1 MKLLRLT
8 MQGFKSFA
16 DKTTI
21 EFSDGMTVIVGPN
34 GCGKSNISDAVR
46 WVLGEQNVRNL
57 RGQKSEDIIFSGS
70 ETRNTKQVAE
80 VTMVLDNE
88 DGKLPLQTAEV
99 TISRRVF
106 RSGESEFYINKRSCR
121 LKDIHELLANSGL
134 GKGTLAIIGQN
145 RVDQVLTAQPEERR
159 LIFEEVAGI
168 SLFRMRK
175 NEGLR
180 KLEKTDENM
189 NRVKDMTA
197 LLDEQLVHLKEA
209 AEKTKIYR
217 KYEEEQK
224 AINITEHLL
233 KLASVN
239 RMISKYETEIRNLT
253 DENVKY
259 ETEIS
264 KFTTEKVKFE
274 IKNEESKKE
283 LREANEKVAKC
294 LQELEKIR
302 SDYRIKESLL
312 QQVKDKLQKLKE
324 DEEDQNLAENE
335 TKEELSAVI
344 EDLKKC
350 ISEKEEKEKELLRAE
365 EEKSK
370 ISSVL
375 QHEKEEYYKALD
387 VDKKQLAE
395 RERLKQEFSHI
406 KQEKIRLVEEKNKKT
421 KDLELIKNQRNET
434 ERKLK
439 YITESIEKLQKEI
452 SVKKKNSEET
462 GKNLRKIQNEQFII
476 LREFND
482 IRTTYEKI
490 KDKREYLSSSDR
502 ENANFTSA
510 TRSVLLNI
518 SMFGNGI
525 FGTVGQ
531 LLKVP
536 DEYADAAEV
545 ILGSKVSNI
554 VVDTSKTAQ
563 NIIEWLKRKKLGRTT
578 FYPLASIR
586 RKHRNEIEK
595 EILEIEGVRG
605 FAKSIFKYDKKY
617 SELFEYLL
625 NSTVITE
632 NLTIARKLSDKYNH
646 TLRIATLDGQI
657 IHAGGSLTGGSLKKS
672 ENTFFGRKK
681 EIEKLLKEEKNF
693 EEKLKN
699 LKQKRLN
706 IDFECSNLSDKVTEV
721 QENCKKL
728 EIDYASLISKKEG
741 LVNSFNVHKSNE
753 EKNNIELQK
762 VSDDLK
768 NIEEKIKVFS
778 EKDISANSLKNTADD
793 GKLKYWTEK
802 EEKVKSSISSIQV
815 DLAKL
820 QEAIH
825 FNQKM
830 KTERENYSILQK
842 NERTELN
849 QEIAET
855 VEKEKNV
862 SKELVQMEELFK
874 TNQKNYEDSKIIQ
887 NNLQEKYDIFEQ
899 EQKTNDVE
907 WRKIQEESVKLQSK
921 ITERK
926 IRLENFKE
934 QELQVVEFFKE
945 NNLTVEN
952 AEKLRVEGN
961 MQSISGKKIEIER
974 KISEL
979 GSVNPNGVEEYE
991 MQLRRREFYETQI
1004 HDLVKAKEGLQT
1016 VIEDIDKKMEKEFK
1030 DAFSLINKEFNRI
1043 MNLMFDGGKAR
1054 LELTDEKS
1062 PLDGG
1067 VEIYLQLPGKKR
1079 QSLTLMS
1086 GGERA
1091 LTVIAL
1097 LISFMAYKPAPFC
1110 FVDEI
1115 DASLDDANVARYSSM
1130 IADYKKKTQF
1140 IVISHRKKTM
1150 EYADTLQGV
1159 TMGEKG
1165 VSSLITVHMKDYIK
1179 ENNNELF

>member
-1 MKLLRLT
+1 MAYFDNGNYNFDDLFNELNRDFFNDGRMTNGQQPMRYSAGQAPQQGAQNGQQQKEKPIGVDLTEQAKKGKYDPVIGRTAVIDQVIEILSRRKKNNPVLTGPAGVGKTSVVEGLAQRIVDGDVPEKL
-8 MQGFKSFA
+8 KNA
-16 DKTTI
+16 HII
-21 EFSDGMTVIVGPN
+21 EL
-34 GCGKSNISDAVR
+34 NINELVAGTS
-46 WVLGEQNVRNL
+46 L
-57 RGQKSEDIIFSGS
+57 RGS
-70 ETRNTKQVAE
+70 
-80 VTMVLDNE
+80 
-88 DGKLPLQTAEV
+88 
-99 TISRRVF
+99 
-106 RSGESEFYINKRSCR
+106 
-121 LKDIHELLANSGL
+121 
-134 GKGTLAIIGQN
+134 
-145 RVDQVLTAQPEERR
+145 
-159 LIFEEVAGI
+159 
-168 SLFRMRK
+168 
-175 NEGLR
+175 
-180 KLEKTDENM
+180 
-189 NRVKDMTA
+189 
-197 LLDEQLVHLKEA
+197 
-209 AEKTKIYR
+209 
-217 KYEEEQK
+217 
-224 AINITEHLL
+224 
-233 KLASVN
+233 
-239 RMISKYETEIRNLT
+239 
-253 DENVKY
+253 
-259 ETEIS
+259 
-264 KFTTEKVKFE
+264 
-274 IKNEESKKE
+274 
-283 LREANEKVAKC
+283 
-294 LQELEKIR
+294 
-302 SDYRIKESLL
+302 
-312 QQVKDKLQKLKE
+312 
-324 DEEDQNLAENE
+324 
-335 TKEELSAVI
+335 
-344 EDLKKC
+344 
-350 ISEKEEKEKELLRAE
+350 
-365 EEKSK
+365 
-370 ISSVL
+370 
-375 QHEKEEYYKALD
+375 
-387 VDKKQLAE
+387 
-395 RERLKQEFSHI
+395 
-406 KQEKIRLVEEKNKKT
+406 
-421 KDLELIKNQRNET
+421 
-434 ERKLK
+434 
-439 YITESIEKLQKEI
+439 
-452 SVKKKNSEET
+452 
-462 GKNLRKIQNEQFII
+462 
-476 LREFND
+476 
-482 IRTTYEKI
+482 
-490 KDKREYLSSSDR
+490 
-502 ENANFTSA
+502 
-510 TRSVLLNI
+510 
-518 SMFGNGI
+518 
-525 FGTVGQ
+525 
-531 LLKVP
+531 
-536 DEYADAAEV
+536 
-545 ILGSKVSNI
+545 
-554 VVDTSKTAQ
+554 
-563 NIIEWLKRKKLGRTT
+563 
-578 FYPLASIR
+578 
-586 RKHRNEIEK
+586 
-595 EILEIEGVRG
+595 
-605 FAKSIFKYDKKY
+605 
-617 SELFEYLL
+617 
-625 NSTVITE
+625 
-632 NLTIARKLSDKYNH
+632 
-646 TLRIATLDGQI
+646 
-657 IHAGGSLTGGSLKKS
+657 
-672 ENTFFGRKK
+672 
-681 EIEKLLKEEKNF
+681 F

-741 LVNSFNVHKSNE
+741 LVNSFNVYKSNE

-855 VEKEKNV
+855 VEKEKNI

-1016 VIEDIDKKMEKEFK
+1016 VIEDIEKKMEKEFK